1 MPHVFISYRR
11 DDSAASA
18 GRIFDRL
25 IDRFGEENVFRDIDT
40 IEPGAEFAEV
50 IAEHIARCDALIA
63 VIGREWLN
71 VRDAEGRRRLDD
83 PKDFVRV
90 EIREALSLNKLV
102 IPALVEGVAM
112 PEEAKL
118 PGDIVALAGRNAI
131 EVSESR
137 LDYDVERLI
146 KAIDLAA
153 AITTRR
159 QEPQASQSAEP
170 SSLGSPVRV
179 LLINGFCEHL
189 FSGVFGHGAG
199 MELRW

>member
-71 VRDAEGRRRLDD
+71 ARDAEGRRRLDD

-90 EIREALSLNKLV
+90 EVREALRLNKLV

-118 PGDIVALAGRNAI
+118 PGDIVALTGRKRHRSQRISPRLRRGTIDQGDRSRGSHHYAPAGTSGFAVRRA
-131 EVSESR
+131 EFAR
-137 LDYDVERLI
+137 
-146 KAIDLAA
+146 
-153 AITTRR
+153 ITG
-159 QEPQASQSAEP
+159 SCP
-170 SSLGSPVRV
+170 S
-179 LLINGFCEHL
+179 H
-189 FSGVFGHGAG
+189 
-199 MELRW
+199 